1 MSIANLSTELVQKIY
16 EYSDLIDILHL
27 SQTSKQNYTALRGRR
42 MPIIRQALDNEYGP
56 IPSLVKLVMSDDST
70 KGRSIV
76 GTGAR
81 RNIAVDRIIQVPDEP
96 HLSPQ
101 LLSKMMK
108 FGKAAS
114 RFVEI
119 FPQFRWR
126 QDYQDRRF
134 LRLHEQQRL
143 RRAIYN
149 YWTYAILFHDEI
161 YVQFNPGRLSQARVM
176 GSWFLPPVDIVFDT
190 RLRLIESFDTVEIL
204 QLNEF
209 LQHVVKLIELDLYP
223 SDSTIQSQYNFT
235 PKAIEKIAWG
245 HGEWYRQLVNNL
257 LRYDPSDFIY
267 LFDQTFTKSERTEY
281 IFTRGFDFRRHNTP
295 ATLGDALSIMIE
307 RRRNAAGNSHLFHPV
322 LHQSGDSCLQGDNL
336 KFGIADHPHE
346 ERYSKDHPFNNDGKI
361 LLSPD
366 ENE

>member
-1 MSIANLSTELVQKIY
+1 MSIANLSTELLQRIY

-27 SQTSKQNYTALRGRR
+27 SQTSKQNYNALRGRR

-96 HLSPQ
+96 HLSIQ

-126 QDYQDRRF
+126 LDYQDRRF
-134 LRLHEQQRL
+134 LWLHEQRRL

-149 YWTYAILFHDEI
+149 YWTYATLFHDEI
-161 YVQFNPGRLSQARVM
+161 YVQFNPGRLSGTRGM
-176 GSWFLPPVDIVFDT
+176 GSWFSPPVEVISDP
-190 RLRLIESFDTVEIL
+190 RLRLIESFDTIEIL

-209 LQHVVKLIELDLYP
+209 LQHMVKLIELDLFP

-235 PKAIEKIAWG
+235 PQAIEKIAWG
-245 HGEWYRQLVNNL
+245 YGEWYRCLVRNL

-267 LFDQTFTKSERTEY
+267 LYDQTFTKSERTEY
-281 IFTRGFDFRRHNTP
+281 IFSRGFDFRRHNTP
-295 ATLGDALSIMIE
+295 ATLGDTISIITE

-322 LHQSGDSCLQGDNL
+322 YYQSGDSCLQGDNL

-346 ERYSKDHPFNNDGKI
+346 ESYSNDHPFNNDGRI
-361 LLSPD
+361 VLSTD